1 MMKIM
6 EVFVGVNGLMGKHF
20 DTGLENL
27 KAAAEQ

>member
-1 MMKIM
+1 
-6 EVFVGVNGLMGKHF
+6 VSFGFVGVNGLMGKHF